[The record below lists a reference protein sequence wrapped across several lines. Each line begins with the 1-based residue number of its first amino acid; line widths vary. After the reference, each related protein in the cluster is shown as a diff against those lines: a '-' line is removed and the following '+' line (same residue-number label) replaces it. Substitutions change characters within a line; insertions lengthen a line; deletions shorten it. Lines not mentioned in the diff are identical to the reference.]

1 MAEVL
6 GGVRSI
12 LLSPTVYRVFTDL
25 VGGSR
30 ARTEFVRRYV
40 RPRPGDRIVDIGC
53 GTGELVR
60 FLPGTE
66 YVGFDASADYVQ
78 AARAQHGRLGRFV
91 EARVGGASLVS
102 EPPFDLAIAFGV
114 LHHLDDAE
122 ADRLFAEARS
132 LLKPAG
138 RLVTYDGC
146 WLAGQSRWARW
157 FISKDR
163 GRAIRTPAALTA
175 LAAAHFPDIRASVRH
190 DFLRIPYTHVV
201 LECGD
206 APASTPSETT
216 RTAAG

>member
-6 GGVRSI
+6 GGIRSI
-12 LLSPTVYRVFTDL
+12 LLVPTVYRLFTHL

-30 ARTEFVRRYV
+30 ARAEFVRRYV

-60 FLPGTE
+60 YLPGTE
-66 YVGFDASADYVQ
+66 YVGFDASREYVQ
-78 AARAQHGRLGRFV
+78 AASAQHGQHGRFV
-91 EARVGGASLVS
+91 QARIGSAPLVS
-102 EPPFDLAIAFGV
+102 ERPFDLAIAFGV

-122 ADRLFAEARS
+122 ADRLFAEARA
-132 LLKPAG
+132 LLKPVG

-146 WLAGQSRWARW
+146 WLAGQSRLARW

-163 GRAIRTPAALTA
+163 GRAIRTAPALMK
-175 LAAAHFPDIRASVRH
+175 LAAAHFSDIHPEIRH

-201 LECGD
+201 LEC
-206 APASTPSETT
+206 S
-216 RTAAG
+216 